1 MLVIMVIVRWCD
13 NVNCMED
20 IMIVFIVFLLCLS
33 QVEICW
39 VIWNMIW
46 GLLGNLVEWYDV
58 YVYIVFVMYFED

>member
-33 QVEICW
+33 
-39 VIWNMIW
+39 
-46 GLLGNLVEWYDV
+46 
-58 YVYIVFVMYFED
+58 